1 MSVTGKILSF
11 TEADNGNML
20 MNLEFTLPDASVV
33 QQEYNMNYGQLV
45 DKDLA
50 AITAWIGA
58 IVKDKCERLLEAY
71 VKSMVNQDIISK
83 DLSPLVN
90 NEYTKDKVVWKV
102 TDTGQWVS
110 EQLADTAGMN
120 FVKRID
126 IDVDGKIVITVL

>member
-45 DKDLA
+45 DKDSA